1 MHCIVFLIVALYYI
15 ILYCTVLYCIELYFI
30 ASYCCITLYRLLSVV
45 SGSFNQPAL
54 RALRVLRPLKLVT
67 GFSS

>member
-1 MHCIVFLIVALYYI
+1 MTVQCALIFIRVKCFSIVLYWI
-15 ILYCTVLYCIELYFI
+15 GLLYCIV
-30 ASYCCITLYRLLSVV
+30 YRLLSVV